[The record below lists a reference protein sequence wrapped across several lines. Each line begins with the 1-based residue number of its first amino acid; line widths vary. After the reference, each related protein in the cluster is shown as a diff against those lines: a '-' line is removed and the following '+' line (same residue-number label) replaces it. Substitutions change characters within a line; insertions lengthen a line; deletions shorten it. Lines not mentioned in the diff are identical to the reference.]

1 MHFLRSMIIFWVSY
15 LHNGQLSPVEGGG
28 QQLLQIM
35 ARSLGSCRLF
45 TKQISSG
52 SLTNYS

>member
-1 MHFLRSMIIFWVSY
+1 MHFLRSVIIFWMSY
-15 LHNGQLSPVEGGG
+15 LHNGLLSPVEGGG

-45 TKQISSG
+45 TMQISSG